1 MTNQTNLDEMARTG
15 CFVSVHVSRPTLR
28 TSLTWKELGLP
39 ELKEDFVSPPST
51 RPPSSSFNEFTR
63 LESRMRACLKRHSAG
78 SEGGFRF
85 MKFGKLGKFREEV
98 EPIRQAYEDA
108 VDPFLAEWDQT
119 VTNALAL
126 WEAKANEI
134 YDTLK
139 DPGVEREEFVRRIAG
154 RLRRAWPSAEELRKR
169 FSARVQI
176 LQFTIPSED
185 LMEVNADLID
195 EARETARNTL
205 NDFFMDAQNELRTR
219 AVETIR
225 RMHSILV
232 KGETVT
238 ERSIKPLREF
248 VDQFRQLSIVSDAEF
263 QTRLDSMLATIDG
276 HGGAEGLRDSAE
288 AWDEVRDLLGDVAE
302 EGERLVEEATARKHT
317 LRRKV
322 SV

>member
-1 MTNQTNLDEMARTG
+1 
-15 CFVSVHVSRPTLR
+15 
-28 TSLTWKELGLP
+28 
-39 ELKEDFVSPPST
+39 
-51 RPPSSSFNEFTR
+51 
-63 LESRMRACLKRHSAG
+63 
-78 SEGGFRF
+78 
-85 MKFGKLGKFREEV
+85 
-98 EPIRQAYEDA
+98 
-108 VDPFLAEWDQT
+108 
-119 VTNALAL
+119 
-126 WEAKANEI
+126 
-134 YDTLK
+134 
-139 DPGVEREEFVRRIAG
+139 
-154 RLRRAWPSAEELRKR
+154 
-169 FSARVQI
+169 
-176 LQFTIPSED
+176 
-185 LMEVNADLID
+185 MEVNADLID